1 MQTFEDF
8 AESVGRKAWNDLF
21 SIIIGKSK
29 AKTFPLQKKIMQPIQ
44 IKHILEAAEEH
55 RTVDEYISY
64 LQKMAGVKTK
74 FDYILNCWNEF
85 PEIKERRMLEE
96 MLSLSGHAASLKKSE
111 EAETNS
117 TGEGDG
123 GDGNERTK

>member
-1 MQTFEDF
+1 MQLFEDF
-8 AESVGRKAWNDLF
+8 AEDVGRKAWNNLF
-21 SIIIGKSK
+21 DIIIGKSR
-29 AKTFPLQKKIMQPIQ
+29 AKTFPLEKKIMQPIQ

-74 FDYILNCWNEF
+74 FDYILNCWNEA
-85 PEIKERRMLEE
+85 PEVRQRRMFEE
-96 MLSLSGHAASLKKSE
+96 LLSVSGHAASLKKSE

-117 TGEGDG
+117 TGEGDIK
-123 GDGNERTK
+123 NEVEK

>member
-8 AESVGRKAWNDLF
+8 AESIGRKAWNDLF

-29 AKTFPLQKKIMQPIQ
+29 AKTFPLEKKIMQPIQ
-44 IKHILEAAEEH
+44 IKHILEAMEEH

-64 LQKMAGVKTK
+64 LQKMAGIKTK
-74 FDYILNCWNEF
+74 FDYILNCWNEY

-96 MLSLSGHAASLKKSE
+96 VLAVSGHAASLKLEESTEAKST
-111 EAETNS
+111 A
-117 TGEGDG
+117 EGDI
-123 GDGNERTK
+123 KK

>member
-8 AESVGRKAWNDLF
+8 AESIGRKAWNDLF

-29 AKTFPLQKKIMQPIQ
+29 AKTFPLEKKIMQPIQ
-44 IKHILEAAEEH
+44 IKHILEAMEEH

-64 LQKMAGVKTK
+64 LQKMAGIKTK
-74 FDYILNCWNEF
+74 FDYILNCWNEY

-96 MLSLSGHAASLKKSE
+96 VLAVSGHAASLKKSE
-111 EAETNS
+111 ES
-117 TGEGDG
+117 TEAKSTAEGDIK
-123 GDGNERTK
+123 NEVEK